1 MRVSKYQLTAQF
13 LIPLDGQAALGI
25 DSGVVITLYLAAVFD
40 WLPEKFSAIQR
51 VNQTSNLRALTG
63 RRQWS
68 E

>member
-1 MRVSKYQLTAQF
+1 MRVSKYQPTAQF
-13 LIPLDGQAALGI
+13 LIPLDGQAVLGI